1 MLLSFFVFIGLL
13 VVEVFYNC
21 IVKFA
26 KKVV

>member
-1 MLLSFFVFIGLL
+1 MLLSLFAFIGLL
-13 VVEVFYNC
+13 VVEVFYNR